1 MNNIMS
7 RVLFFLV
14 FFLSESFSVRYQ
26 FFLQTIKASDIVSVS
41 VFSERLLEK

>member
-7 RVLFFLV
+7 RVLFVV
-14 FFLSESFSVRYQ
+14 FFHSESFSVRYQ
-26 FFLQTIKASDIVSVS
+26 FFFQTIKASDIVSVS

>member
-7 RVLFFLV
+7 RVLFVV
-14 FFLSESFSVRYQ
+14 FFLSVIN
-26 FFLQTIKASDIVSVS
+26 FFFQTIKARDIVSVS